1 MGNEKEEKERG
12 PNIGEEKA
20 PLFSY
25 SSDPLSSTCAV
36 FGRRSLEE
44 AGNPKTID
52 VMALAA
58 AICQG
63 ATRLLRGGRCH
74 PAPPP
79 SVLSRG
85 LCGLTTSDDEP
96 TSSAPAHAVPSEA
109 QAEILAEILPVVDL
123 VKDILHSGS
132 KILLKSTQCI
142 MPNVPWVV
150 NLNDEKTIVEKVLV
164 HHPFSKDKI
173 GCGVDAIVVDKNP
186 NYKNTRCLFVVRT
199 NGETEDFSYRKCIKE
214 YIKEKYASQADDLIK
229 NHLDQKSWRFSRLR
243 K

>member
-123 VKDILHSGS
+123 VKDILHSG
-132 KILLKSTQCI
+132 
-142 MPNVPWVV
+142 
-150 NLNDEKTIVEKVLV
+150 
-164 HHPFSKDKI
+164 
-173 GCGVDAIVVDKNP
+173 
-186 NYKNTRCLFVVRT
+186 RT

>member
-132 KILLKSTQCI
+132 
-142 MPNVPWVV
+142 PD
-150 NLNDEKTIVEKVLV
+150 DEKTIVEKVLV